1 MANPSAVEA
10 QVRFALSQLPVH
22 NAHHEFEHIC
32 RRLTEQFIC
41 SNVLPATGPVSAGG
55 DQGRDFET
63 FRTYLREEL
72 GPHGA
77 FLGLVSEGTI
87 AFTCT
92 IQADDLLAK
101 LRLDIKKVC
110 ASGHPVHEIRAFT
123 LGSVPVG
130 TRHKLETETQESYEV
145 RLEFHDAE
153 SIASLLARPE
163 GFWIAER
170 FLSIP
175 AEIRPEAAAI
185 DGDLSDEYVE
195 RRRRWREKGSPNPT
209 LGDLIDLKAG
219 LRKATFHEES
229 RGDLPFWLG
238 LMRHLL
244 ANPELPAHIQ
254 QRARYEL
261 VVATLRGTNDFRPVD
276 DVARTYFNESLGET
290 EPVRLQDA
298 STLLLY
304 ANTAVRVGL
313 SSLTPAELGD
323 WNVQLTRR
331 IQNLVTRETPHR
343 RASLLDARGHL
354 GLHPVLTEADI
365 QDSVG
370 EAHTLKHQDQGGELS
385 SLANISLPHDLEL
398 TDVSGT
404 LSAWTELMENLEET
418 PLFPIQ
424 TLADILQLL
433 IPLWS
438 NQAEWRELLD
448 RVDEAVGE
456 RLGKNALAGRARDR
470 AMMLLWA
477 ERRLDALEEFHR
489 AKIDWWSGETVRG
502 SLLAMIIIARLYLEL
517 RLPQASKSY
526 ALAVSYIAAL
536 RGDEALADLVPA
548 GLLMAA
554 SADFVAGAWCSAAE
568 LYELGL
574 AAQSEF
580 IEDGTDS
587 EKHTAVENAFLHLT
601 YVNACAKI
609 VDSDLAA
616 LIGETTARTGA
627 QDIIE
632 ETINVLNSKDKDYW
646 ESIGATELVAR
657 PFADLG
663 EVRYILFCALGTDW
677 ILATAN
683 DIDSVRL
690 AERFAAAAQVMLVAL
705 ARDDLCL
712 VQTQINIRIENRR
725 TSPGERIESLP
736 SNDGREWV
744 IRLGPVELSD
754 DANSEESYTE
764 LLTILTMILRE
775 ASLLPETDFSGSL
788 ERAFERGLGHKL
800 SPGRPY
806 DELAAAFA
814 ADTEPE
820 IRRSQYSTP
829 WDCRDG
835 PFGAHDELRWQDG
848 PGPTHSRDRADE
860 LLQTRY
866 TALAKSLRITVVMLA
881 SSQEFRS
888 IVGELRTMGWLDWHI
903 LTAVANIVMN
913 YRFPS
918 DRFYILSE
926 ATQREMMEA
935 ALRPESATADP
946 VPIGLF
952 TPDAMNSNR
961 QLAMMSLLNHWGLE
975 CHQRTPDIPAIERLL
990 ADRYGYWSDDVPHD
1004 DPFPDSGKRESNGG
1018 LLVIKDVYPPQNQT

>member
-1 MANPSAVEA
+1 M
-10 QVRFALSQLPVH
+10 
-22 NAHHEFEHIC
+22 
-32 RRLTEQFIC
+32 
-41 SNVLPATGPVSAGG
+41 
-55 DQGRDFET
+55 
-63 FRTYLREEL
+63 
-72 GPHGA
+72 
-77 FLGLVSEGTI
+77 
-87 AFTCT
+87 
-92 IQADDLLAK
+92 
-101 LRLDIKKVC
+101 
-110 ASGHPVHEIRAFT
+110 
-123 LGSVPVG
+123 
-130 TRHKLETETQESYEV
+130 
-145 RLEFHDAE
+145 
-153 SIASLLARPE
+153 
-163 GFWIAER
+163 
-170 FLSIP
+170 
-175 AEIRPEAAAI
+175 
-185 DGDLSDEYVE
+185 
-195 RRRRWREKGSPNPT
+195 
-209 LGDLIDLKAG
+209 
-219 LRKATFHEES
+219 
-229 RGDLPFWLG
+229 
-238 LMRHLL
+238 
-244 ANPELPAHIQ
+244 
-254 QRARYEL
+254 
-261 VVATLRGTNDFRPVD
+261 
-276 DVARTYFNESLGET
+276 
-290 EPVRLQDA
+290 QDA

-304 ANTAVRVGL
+304 ANTAVRGGL
-313 SSLTPAELGD
+313 SSLRPAELGD

-343 RASLLDARGHL
+343 RASLLDALGHL

-370 EAHTLKHQDQGGELS
+370 EARTLEHQDQGGVLS

-404 LSAWTELMENLEET
+404 LSAWTVLMENLEET

-470 AMMLLWA
+470 AMMLLRA

-489 AKIDWWSGETVRG
+489 AKIDWWSGATVRG

-526 ALAVSYIAAL
+526 ALAVSYIASL
-536 RGDEALADLVPA
+536 RRDEALADLIPA

-580 IEDGTDS
+580 IQDGTDS
-587 EKHTAVENAFLHLT
+587 EKHTAAENAFLHLT

-677 ILATAN
+677 ILATTN

-690 AERFAAAAQVMLVAL
+690 AERFAAAAQVMLAAL

-744 IRLGPVELSD
+744 IRLGPVGLSD
-754 DANSEESYTE
+754 DANSEESSTE

-775 ASLLPETDFSGSL
+775 ASLLPETDFSASL

-888 IVGELRTMGWLDWHI
+888 IVGALRTMGWLDWHI
-903 LTAVANIVMN
+903 LTAVAQH
-913 YRFPS
+913 RDELP
-918 DRFYILSE
+918 LS
-926 ATQREMMEA
+926 
-935 ALRPESATADP
+935 
-946 VPIGLF
+946 V
-952 TPDAMNSNR
+952 
-961 QLAMMSLLNHWGLE
+961 
-975 CHQRTPDIPAIERLL
+975 
-990 ADRYGYWSDDVPHD
+990 
-1004 DPFPDSGKRESNGG
+1004 
-1018 LLVIKDVYPPQNQT
+1018 

>member
-1 MANPSAVEA
+1 M
-10 QVRFALSQLPVH
+10 
-22 NAHHEFEHIC
+22 
-32 RRLTEQFIC
+32 
-41 SNVLPATGPVSAGG
+41 
-55 DQGRDFET
+55 
-63 FRTYLREEL
+63 
-72 GPHGA
+72 
-77 FLGLVSEGTI
+77 
-87 AFTCT
+87 
-92 IQADDLLAK
+92 
-101 LRLDIKKVC
+101 
-110 ASGHPVHEIRAFT
+110 
-123 LGSVPVG
+123 G

-185 DGDLSDEYVE
+185 DGDLSVEYVE

-343 RASLLDARGHL
+343 RASLLDALGHL

-456 RLGKNALAGRARDR
+456 RLGKNALAGRAR
-470 AMMLLWA
+470 
-477 ERRLDALEEFHR
+477 
-489 AKIDWWSGETVRG
+489 
-502 SLLAMIIIARLYLEL
+502 
-517 RLPQASKSY
+517 
-526 ALAVSYIAAL
+526 
-536 RGDEALADLVPA
+536 
-548 GLLMAA
+548 
-554 SADFVAGAWCSAAE
+554 
-568 LYELGL
+568 
-574 AAQSEF
+574 
-580 IEDGTDS
+580 
-587 EKHTAVENAFLHLT
+587 
-601 YVNACAKI
+601 
-609 VDSDLAA
+609 
-616 LIGETTARTGA
+616 ARTG
-627 QDIIE
+627 
-632 ETINVLNSKDKDYW
+632 S
-646 ESIGATELVAR
+646 G
-657 PFADLG
+657 
-663 EVRYILFCALGTDW
+663 
-677 ILATAN
+677 N
-683 DIDSVRL
+683 DV
-690 AERFAAAAQVMLVAL
+690 
-705 ARDDLCL
+705 
-712 VQTQINIRIENRR
+712 
-725 TSPGERIESLP
+725 TSG
-736 SNDGREWV
+736 
-744 IRLGPVELSD
+744 
-754 DANSEESYTE
+754 
-764 LLTILTMILRE
+764 
-775 ASLLPETDFSGSL
+775 
-788 ERAFERGLGHKL
+788 
-800 SPGRPY
+800 
-806 DELAAAFA
+806 
-814 ADTEPE
+814 
-820 IRRSQYSTP
+820 
-829 WDCRDG
+829 
-835 PFGAHDELRWQDG
+835 
-848 PGPTHSRDRADE
+848 
-860 LLQTRY
+860 
-866 TALAKSLRITVVMLA
+866 
-881 SSQEFRS
+881 
-888 IVGELRTMGWLDWHI
+888 
-903 LTAVANIVMN
+903 
-913 YRFPS
+913 
-918 DRFYILSE
+918 
-926 ATQREMMEA
+926 
-935 ALRPESATADP
+935 
-946 VPIGLF
+946 
-952 TPDAMNSNR
+952 
-961 QLAMMSLLNHWGLE
+961 
-975 CHQRTPDIPAIERLL
+975 
-990 ADRYGYWSDDVPHD
+990 
-1004 DPFPDSGKRESNGG
+1004 
-1018 LLVIKDVYPPQNQT
+1018 